1 MKKHLIPFFAIGLM
15 LGACK
20 PMPNSLIGT
29 WRVDKVNVR
38 FDENRATPELVKQ
51 IGEMERGNALSIS
64 ADSILVFKGTDETL
78 KGKLS
83 LTGDSIMLV
92 DGKVFGVWEKDR
104 IITKTTSPLGEVVIY
119 YNKE

>member
-1 MKKHLIPFFAIGLM
+1 MKKHLIPFFALGLM
-15 LGACK
+15 LGACE

-38 FDENRATPELVKQ
+38 FDENRVTPELVKQ

-64 ADSILVFKGTDETL
+64 ADSILVFKGADETL

-83 LTGDSIMLV
+83 LTGDSTMLV

-104 IITKTTSPLGEVVIY
+104 IITNTTSPLGEVVIY

>member
-1 MKKHLIPFFAIGLM
+1 MKKHLIPFFALGLM
-15 LGACK
+15 LGACE

-38 FDENRATPELVKQ
+38 FDENRVTPELVKQ

-64 ADSILVFKGTDETL
+64 ADSILVFKGADETL

-83 LTGDSIMLV
+83 LTGDSTMLV

-104 IITKTTSPLGEVVIY
+104 IITKTTSPLDEVVIY